1 MRVPLIYR
9 EKPTF
14 GFDLGTRTAKIM
26 QLRPGGNRH
35 KVLAYGYADFD
46 EDAITEGIIVDP
58 KLIAQQLRP
67 LIDKVPHGRLTASR
81 IATALPV
88 AKLFTR
94 VIQLPNMKP
103 EDLGAAVRLE
113 AEQYIPVPLAD
124 LYIDHEIVEAGA
136 EQSEVLM
143 VAAPRAIVDSYMK
156 LFDILKL
163 EVGLIE
169 SSLAAATRAVVATAQ
184 MDKPT
189 LVADIGSS
197 SIDLTVYDKVLRLT
211 DTVAMGGDTLTMQ
224 LVKDLAITRDQA
236 SEIKYKFGVGPS
248 GLQPKI
254 VASLGV
260 PLKKMCDEMKRVMKF
275 YQDRGAGRRKIEL
288 IIVSGGSASMPG
300 FVEYMASQMNV
311 ALVVAEPWKDLDLG
325 KLDQIPETDAP
336 MYTTAIGLAR
346 WETHK

>member
-9 EKPTF
+9 DRPTF

-26 QLRPGGNRH
+26 QLKAGGSHH
-35 KVLAYGYADFD
+35 KILGYGYADFD

-58 KLIAQQLRP
+58 KLIAHQLRP
-67 LIDKVPHGRLTASR
+67 LIDKIPHGRLTASR
-81 IATALPV
+81 VATALPV

-124 LYIDHEIVEAGA
+124 LYIDHEIVEAGP

-143 VAAPRAIVDSYMK
+143 VAAPRAVVDSYMK

-163 EVGLIE
+163 EVRLIE
-169 SSLAAATRAVVATAQ
+169 SSLAAATRAVVATAH

-189 LVADIGSS
+189 LVADIGSG

-224 LVKDLAITRDQA
+224 LVKDLAVTREQA
-236 SEIKYKFGVGPS
+236 NEIKFKFGVGPS

-260 PLKKMCDEMKRVMKF
+260 PLKKMCDEMKRVIKF
-275 YQDRGAGRRKIEL
+275 YQDRGAGKRKIEL

-311 ALVVAEPWKDLDLG
+311 PLVVADPWKDLEFGRLPG
-325 KLDQIPETDAP
+325 ISEADAP

-346 WETHK
+346 WETHR